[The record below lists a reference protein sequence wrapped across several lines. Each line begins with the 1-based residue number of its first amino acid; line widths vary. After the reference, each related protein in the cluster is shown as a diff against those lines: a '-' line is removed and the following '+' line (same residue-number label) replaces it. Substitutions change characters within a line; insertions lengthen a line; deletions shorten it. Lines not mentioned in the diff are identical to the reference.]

1 MAQFDMSTIIKKLQD
16 MIRNGRFLISEV
28 EKIAKLPQIPKV
40 TESTLRYFSYIYI
53 SYQMY
58 VT

>member
-1 MAQFDMSTIIKKLQD
+1 MSTIIKKLQD